1 MKTYQVITAAS
12 TFPVS
17 LTEAK
22 SHLKVDT
29 SADDTY
35 ITSIIKAATQLS
47 EEYTNRFFIDTVIE
61 QYASSFKELETLF
74 KSKVSSIANV
84 KYYANGT
91 TTIPSSITLINAGSG
106 YTQGLNSNLQCAG
119 GNGSG
124 AIVNA
129 TADTNNQITSV
140 ELIVAGSG
148 YALNDTLTILGG
160 NNDATFKIASLGSS
174 ENLVL
179 LNSSIYD
186 TQLNYEP
193 SQIQLVDGQSFP
205 DITKRNDA
213 VICRYTVGYGSSAS
227 DVPEI
232 IKQAILLTIGN
243 FYQNRNS
250 VVIGRIATEL
260 PQNVKW
266 LLDTYKVQIVG

>member
-22 SHLKVDT
+22 AHLKVDT
-29 SADDTY
+29 TADDTY
-35 ITSIIKAATQLS
+35 IESLIKAATQLS

-61 QYASSFKELETLF
+61 QYASSFKELDTLF
-74 KSKVSSIANV
+74 KSKVSAVANV
-84 KYYANGT
+84 KYFPSGA
-91 TTIPSSITLINAGSG
+91 TTIPSSVTLNISGSGYANGSTSNVETTGGTGSGLIVDIKAVLTEVTSVTINTAGSG
-106 YTQGLNSNLQCAG
+106 YSLNDVITITG
-119 GNGSG
+119 GDG
-124 AIVNA
+124 NA
-129 TADTNNQITSV
+129 TFTIS
-140 ELIVAGSG
+140 
-148 YALNDTLTILGG
+148 ALG
-160 NNDATFKIASLGSS
+160 NT

-179 LNSSIYD
+179 LDSSIYN

-193 SQIQLVDGQSFP
+193 SQIQLADGQSFP
-205 DITKRNDA
+205 SIAKRNDA
-213 VICRYTVGYGSSAS
+213 VFARYTVGYGSAAS

-243 FYQNRNS
+243 FYQNRSS

-266 LLDTYKVQIVG
+266 LLNTYKVQIVG

>member
-1 MKTYQVITAAS
+1 MKTYQVITAA
-12 TFPVS
+12 TTYPVS

-35 ITSIIKAATQLS
+35 IESIIKAATQLS

-61 QYASSFKELETLF
+61 QYASSFVELQTLF
-74 KSKVSSIANV
+74 KSKVSVISFV
-84 KYYANGT
+84 KYYD
-91 TTIPSSITLINAGSG
+91 SSNSLETLSA
-106 YTQGLNSNLQCAG
+106 
-119 GNGSG
+119 
-124 AIVNA
+124 
-129 TADTNNQITSV
+129 SV
-140 ELIVAGSG
+140 
-148 YALNDTLTILGG
+148 
-160 NNDATFKIASLGSS
+160 
-174 ENLVL
+174 
-179 LNSSIYD
+179 YD
-186 TQLNYEP
+186 EQLRYEP
-193 SQIQLVDGQSFP
+193 SQIQLADGQSFP
-205 DITKRNDA
+205 TITKRNDA
-213 VICRYTVGYGSSAS
+213 VRVRYTVGYGAAS

>member
-1 MKTYQVITAAS
+1 MKTYQVITAA
-12 TFPVS
+12 TTYPVS

-35 ITSIIKAATQLS
+35 IESIIKAATQLS

-61 QYASSFKELETLF
+61 QYASSFAELQTLF
-74 KSKVSSIANV
+74 KSKVSSVAHV
-84 KYYANGT
+84 KYYPSGT
-91 TTIPSSITLINAGSG
+91 TTIPFSVTLTNGGSG
-106 YTQGLNSNLQCAG
+106 YNNGFTYNVQTSG
-119 GNGSG
+119 GTGSG
-124 AIVNA
+124 LIVDIEAALNA
-129 TADTNNQITSV
+129 VTSV
-140 ELIVAGSG
+140 TIKTPGSG
-148 YALNDTLTILGG
+148 YSLNDVITITGGGG
-160 NNDATFKIASLGSS
+160 NATFTISALG
-174 ENLVL
+174 NTQNKVILD
-179 LNSSIYD
+179 SSIYD

-193 SQIQLVDGQSFP
+193 SQIQLADSKSFP

-213 VICRYTVGYGSSAS
+213 VLARYTVGYGSAAS

-250 VVIGRIATEL
+250 VITGKTATEL
-260 PQNVKW
+260 PMNVKW

>member
-1 MKTYQVITAAS
+1 MKTYQVTTAAS
-12 TFPVS
+12 TYPVS

-29 SADDTY
+29 TADDTY

-61 QYASSFKELETLF
+61 QTCSSFADLQTLF
-74 KSKVSSIANV
+74 KSKVSAVAHV
-84 KYYANGT
+84 KFYDSDN
-91 TTIPSSITLINAGSG
+91 SLQTLS
-106 YTQGLNSNLQCAG
+106 
-119 GNGSG
+119 
-124 AIVNA
+124 A
-129 TADTNNQITSV
+129 TV
-140 ELIVAGSG
+140 
-148 YALNDTLTILGG
+148 
-160 NNDATFKIASLGSS
+160 
-174 ENLVL
+174 
-179 LNSSIYD
+179 YD

-193 SQIQLVDGQSFP
+193 SQIQLADNQSFP
-205 DITKRNDA
+205 SITTRNDA
-213 VICRYTVGYGSSAS
+213 VVARYTVGYGAAS

-243 FYQNRNS
+243 FYQNRAS
-250 VVIGRIATEL
+250 VITGKTATEL

>member
-22 SHLKVDT
+22 AHLKVDT
-29 SADDTY
+29 TADDTY
-35 ITSIIKAATQLS
+35 IESLIKAATQLS

-61 QYASSFKELETLF
+61 QYASSFKELDTLF
-74 KSKVSSIANV
+74 KSKVSAVANV
-84 KYYANGT
+84 KYFPSAT
-91 TTIPSSITLINAGSG
+91 TTIPSTITLNNVGSN
-106 YTQGLNSNLQCAG
+106 YTTGVNTNLLAIG

-124 AIVNA
+124 AKVNA
-129 TADTNNQITSV
+129 TADASGNITSV
-140 ELIVAGSG
+140 ELAVAGSG
-148 YALNDTLTILGG
+148 YDLNDSLVIVGGDNNATILI
-160 NNDATFKIASLGSS
+160 TSLGST
-174 ENLVL
+174 ENSVL
-179 LNSSIYD
+179 LDSTIYN

-193 SQIQLVDGQSFP
+193 SQIQLADGQSFP
-205 DITKRNDA
+205 SIAKRNDA
-213 VICRYTVGYGSSAS
+213 VFARYTVGYGSSAS

-243 FYQNRNS
+243 FYQNRSS

-260 PQNVKW
+260 PLNVKF
-266 LLDTYKVQIVG
+266 LLNTYKVQIVG

>member
-35 ITSIIKAATQLS
+35 IESIIKAATQLT
-47 EEYTNRFFIDTVIE
+47 EEYTNRFFINTVIQ
-61 QYASSFKELETLF
+61 QYASSFAELQTLF
-74 KSKVSSIANV
+74 KSKVNSVDSV
-84 KYYANGT
+84 LYYDSDN
-91 TTIPSSITLINAGSG
+91 SLQTLSA
-106 YTQGLNSNLQCAG
+106 
-119 GNGSG
+119 
-124 AIVNA
+124 
-129 TADTNNQITSV
+129 SV
-140 ELIVAGSG
+140 
-148 YALNDTLTILGG
+148 
-160 NNDATFKIASLGSS
+160 
-174 ENLVL
+174 
-179 LNSSIYD
+179 YD

-193 SQIQLVDGQSFP
+193 SQIQLADGQSFP
-205 DITKRNDA
+205 SITKRNDA
-213 VICRYTVGYGSSAS
+213 VRVRYTVGYGSSAS

-243 FYQNRNS
+243 FYQNRAS
-250 VVIGRIATEL
+250 VITGKTATEL
-260 PQNVKW
+260 PMNVKW

>member
-1 MKTYQVITAAS
+1 MKTYQVITPAS
-12 TFPVS
+12 TYPVS

-29 SADDTY
+29 TADDTY

-61 QYASSFKELETLF
+61 QTCSDFAQLQTLF
-74 KSKVSSIANV
+74 KSKVSAVSHV
-84 KYYANGT
+84 KYYDSDNSLQT
-91 TTIPSSITLINAGSG
+91 LSST
-106 YTQGLNSNLQCAG
+106 
-119 GNGSG
+119 
-124 AIVNA
+124 
-129 TADTNNQITSV
+129 
-140 ELIVAGSG
+140 
-148 YALNDTLTILGG
+148 
-160 NNDATFKIASLGSS
+160 
-174 ENLVL
+174 
-179 LNSSIYD
+179 IYD
-186 TQLNYEP
+186 TQLKYEP
-193 SQIQLVDGQSFP
+193 SQIQLADDKSFP
-205 DITKRNDA
+205 EITKRNDA
-213 VICRYTVGYGSSAS
+213 VVARYTVGYGASAS

-260 PQNVKW
+260 PMNVKW

>member
-1 MKTYQVITAAS
+1 MKTYQVITQAS
-12 TFPVS
+12 TYPVS

-35 ITSIIKAATQLS
+35 IESIIKAATQLS

-61 QYASSFKELETLF
+61 QYASSFAELQTLF
-74 KSKVSSIANV
+74 KSKVSAVAHV
-84 KYYANGT
+84 KYYDSDN
-91 TTIPSSITLINAGSG
+91 SLQTLSA
-106 YTQGLNSNLQCAG
+106 
-119 GNGSG
+119 
-124 AIVNA
+124 
-129 TADTNNQITSV
+129 SV
-140 ELIVAGSG
+140 
-148 YALNDTLTILGG
+148 
-160 NNDATFKIASLGSS
+160 
-174 ENLVL
+174 
-179 LNSSIYD
+179 YD

-193 SQIQLVDGQSFP
+193 SQIQLADGQSFP
-205 DITKRNDA
+205 TITKRNDA
-213 VICRYTVGYGSSAS
+213 VVARYTVGYGTAS

-260 PQNVKW
+260 PMNVKW

>member
-1 MKTYQVITAAS
+1 MKTYQVITAA
-12 TFPVS
+12 TTYPVS

-35 ITSIIKAATQLS
+35 IESIIKAATQLS

-61 QYASSFKELETLF
+61 QYASSFAELQTLF
-74 KSKVSSIANV
+74 KSKVSSVAHV
-84 KYYANGT
+84 KYYPSGT
-91 TTIPSSITLINAGSG
+91 TTIPFSVTLTNGGSG
-106 YTQGLNSNLQCAG
+106 YNNGFTYNVQTSG
-119 GNGSG
+119 GTGSG
-124 AIVNA
+124 LIVDIEAALNA
-129 TADTNNQITSV
+129 VTSV
-140 ELIVAGSG
+140 TIKTPGSG
-148 YALNDTLTILGG
+148 YSLNDVITITGGGG
-160 NNDATFKIASLGSS
+160 NATFTISALG
-174 ENLVL
+174 NTQNKVILD
-179 LNSSIYD
+179 SSIYD

-193 SQIQLVDGQSFP
+193 SQIQLADSKSFP

-213 VICRYTVGYGSSAS
+213 VLARYTVGYGSAAS

-250 VVIGRIATEL
+250 VITGKTATEL
-260 PQNVKW
+260 PMNVKW
-266 LLDTYKVQIVG
+266 LLDTYKVQIIG

>member
-1 MKTYQVITAAS
+1 MKTYQVITAA
-12 TFPVS
+12 TTYPVS

-47 EEYTNRFFIDTVIE
+47 EEYTNRFFINTLIDQTC
-61 QYASSFKELETLF
+61 SSFAELQTLF
-74 KSKVSSIANV
+74 KSKVNDVQYV
-84 KYYANGT
+84 KYYD
-91 TTIPSSITLINAGSG
+91 SDETLQ
-106 YTQGLNSNLQCAG
+106 TL
-119 GNGSG
+119 
-124 AIVNA
+124 
-129 TADTNNQITSV
+129 ADT
-140 ELIVAGSG
+140 E
-148 YALNDTLTILGG
+148 
-160 NNDATFKIASLGSS
+160 
-174 ENLVL
+174 
-179 LNSSIYD
+179 YD
-186 TQLNYEP
+186 KMLSYEP
-193 SQIQLVDGQSFP
+193 SQIQLADGKSFP
-205 DITKRNDA
+205 SITKRNDA

>member
-61 QYASSFKELETLF
+61 QTCSSFADLQTLF
-74 KSKVSSIANV
+74 KSKVSAVASV
-84 KYYANGT
+84 KYYD
-91 TTIPSSITLINAGSG
+91 S
-106 YTQGLNSNLQCAG
+106 
-119 GNGSG
+119 
-124 AIVNA
+124 
-129 TADTNNQITSV
+129 D
-140 ELIVAGSG
+140 
-148 YALNDTLTILGG
+148 
-160 NNDATFKIASLGSS
+160 
-174 ENLVL
+174 
-179 LNSSIYD
+179 NSSQTLDSAIYD
-186 TQLNYEP
+186 VQLNYEP
-193 SQIQLVDGQSFP
+193 AQIQLADNQNFP
-205 DITKRNDA
+205 SITKRNDA
-213 VICRYTVGYGSSAS
+213 VVARYTVGYGSAAS

-250 VVIGRIATEL
+250 VVIGRISTEL
-260 PQNVKW
+260 PLNVKW

>member
-1 MKTYQVITAAS
+1 MKTYQVITPAS
-12 TFPVS
+12 TYPVS

-29 SADDTY
+29 TADDTY

-47 EEYTNRFFIDTVIE
+47 EEYTNRLFIDTVID
-61 QYASSFKELETLF
+61 QTCSDFAQLQTLF
-74 KSKVSSIANV
+74 KSKVSAVAHV
-84 KYYANGT
+84 KYYDSDN
-91 TTIPSSITLINAGSG
+91 SLQTLS
-106 YTQGLNSNLQCAG
+106 
-119 GNGSG
+119 
-124 AIVNA
+124 A
-129 TADTNNQITSV
+129 TV
-140 ELIVAGSG
+140 
-148 YALNDTLTILGG
+148 
-160 NNDATFKIASLGSS
+160 
-174 ENLVL
+174 
-179 LNSSIYD
+179 YD

-193 SQIQLVDGQSFP
+193 SQIQLAENQSFP
-205 DITKRNDA
+205 TITKRNDA
-213 VICRYTVGYGSSAS
+213 VVARYTVGYGSAAS

-260 PQNVKW
+260 PMNVKW

>member
-1 MKTYQVITAAS
+1 MKTYQVITAATS
-12 TFPVS
+12 YPVS

-29 SADDTY
+29 TADDTY

-61 QYASSFKELETLF
+61 QTCSDFAQLQTLF
-74 KSKVSSIANV
+74 KSKVSAVAHV
-84 KYYANGT
+84 KYYDSDN
-91 TTIPSSITLINAGSG
+91 SLQTLS
-106 YTQGLNSNLQCAG
+106 
-119 GNGSG
+119 
-124 AIVNA
+124 A
-129 TADTNNQITSV
+129 T
-140 ELIVAGSG
+140 
-148 YALNDTLTILGG
+148 
-160 NNDATFKIASLGSS
+160 
-174 ENLVL
+174 
-179 LNSSIYD
+179 IYD
-186 TQLNYEP
+186 TQLKYEP
-193 SQIQLVDGQSFP
+193 SQIQLADDKSFP
-205 DITKRNDA
+205 EITKRNDA
-213 VICRYTVGYGSSAS
+213 VVARYTVGYGASAS

-260 PQNVKW
+260 PMNVKW